1 MTDTATTKKRATRAA
16 AGADRE
22 PPARD
27 ATTAT
32 AAPEG
37 TPRHTDA
44 RGTGTGPGP
53 GPGTPG
59 TPAPASA
66 SATPAASEPVQVA
79 SGPVR
84 FRPIGRHRKPRPRKV
99 LFAVGGLALAAGA
112 LSFVRLAPESVG
124 GGPGT
129 AEAAPRIEA
138 TGDTADTATAAV
150 GASPSG
156 RPGSPGGRGATAA
169 TGSAS
174 ATPVSPVGS
183 GHAAT
188 SPSGV
193 ALLPAAPGSVS
204 TAPGQRDAPAARTPR
219 PNPKPTDATTPPPPA
234 ATTPAAPRPAP
245 SAGTHTPNPPG
256 LCVPL
261 VGLCVKG
268 AASPVR

>member
-1 MTDTATTKKRATRAA
+1 MTDTTPTKKRGAREAA
-16 AGADRE
+16 RADRE

-27 ATTAT
+27 AT
-32 AAPEG
+32 AAPA
-37 TPRHTDA
+37 TPEEAPSHADV
-44 RGTGTGPGP
+44 
-53 GPGTPG
+53 PG
-59 TPAPASA
+59 TPAP
-66 SATPAASEPVQVA
+66 TPASESESVQVA
-79 SGPVR
+79 SGPVW

-138 TGDTADTATAAV
+138 TGDTADNAAAAV
-150 GASPSG
+150 GATSSG
-156 RPGSPGGRGATAA
+156 RAGSPGGHSATAA
-169 TGSAS
+169 TGGAS
-174 ATPVSPVGS
+174 ATPTSPVGS

-204 TAPGQRDAPAARTPR
+204 TAPGHRGAPTARTPQ
-219 PNPKPTDATTPPPPA
+219 PNPAPTDATTPA
-234 ATTPAAPRPAP
+234 QTEATTPAAPRPAP
-245 SAGTHTPNPPG
+245 SATTHTPHPPG

-261 VGLCVKG
+261 VGLCVNG
-268 AASPVR
+268 AAAPAR